1 MENVTIQAAIKIKNG
16 RSGRI
21 VLLFFDI
28 IYYLF
33 HVHVFDSNRMKKE
46 TVHIPIRPLELWWL

>member
-33 HVHVFDSNRMKKE
+33 HVHVFDS
-46 TVHIPIRPLELWWL
+46 